1 MEKNTKSL
9 SVSFRV
15 DSGIV
20 SHNNR
25 DFIAKN
31 VDSGRIKNNITYVR
45 QDIHEVYNEL
55 FGTALAEYNAKQK
68 KASRKITDYYEHIQ
82 KSDRVKPY
90 YEIVVQFGDI
100 ESCGQNSG
108 RWEQAKLMLDEYI
121 RGFEQRNPNLK
132 VFNAVM
138 HLDEATPHLHIDFI
152 PIAHK
157 VKSGLSVKVSMK
169 GALQEQGFSAA
180 NRLDNEWK
188 AWEESERDVMISI
201 LHSHDLSR
209 DVKNINRAHLDV
221 DDYKRYAAQQLEV
234 KKLNEQINKLKQKNS
249 EDITADEVSLIINQ
263 NDVMRSEIMKRDEKI
278 ADLSRKINAKL
289 VPYNIYS
296 DELLQFV
303 TAELD
308 KSNIKYI
315 EDSTAVY
322 VPEYALEMT
331 KAISD
336 TFRPVDK
343 SSIRDKIKLDIDRLV
358 YTCNDFDDLL
368 DKLRE
373 RGYKIKHGK
382 YIAIKPPFGEK
393 FIRMRSLG
401 FPYLQNNLEK
411 RMAEKDI
418 FINSVKAKSAELPVF
433 AQSFTETVIDMTVEI
448 KHFRLAPKKY
458 DKGVIYVLDND
469 SNISNI
475 ANQLLTI
482 SDYNIHSSE
491 QMYDMEKSVKQMI
504 SDLSDNVKSHSDEIA
519 TLKSDISQ
527 LHFLFSAL
535 SVSSKRMDAM
545 TKTKIAAAQQ
555 IANRR
560 GITTEEEITAL
571 EKMVDEVSNAIRSAK
586 SELSEEQKKLK
597 RVNELIDTYE
607 KIVKGNYIDN
617 LIKAQKELARGSD
630 SANLKKQ

>member
-1 MEKNTKSL
+1 
-9 SVSFRV
+9 
-15 DSGIV
+15 
-20 SHNNR
+20 
-25 DFIAKN
+25 
-31 VDSGRIKNNITYVR
+31 
-45 QDIHEVYNEL
+45 
-55 FGTALAEYNAKQK
+55 
-68 KASRKITDYYEHIQ
+68 
-82 KSDRVKPY
+82 
-90 YEIVVQFGDI
+90 
-100 ESCGQNSG
+100 
-108 RWEQAKLMLDEYI
+108 
-121 RGFEQRNPNLK
+121 
-132 VFNAVM
+132 
-138 HLDEATPHLHIDFI
+138 
-152 PIAHK
+152 
-157 VKSGLSVKVSMK
+157 
-169 GALQEQGFSAA
+169 
-180 NRLDNEWK
+180 
-188 AWEESERDVMISI
+188 
-201 LHSHDLSR
+201 
-209 DVKNINRAHLDV
+209 
-221 DDYKRYAAQQLEV
+221 
-234 KKLNEQINKLKQKNS
+234 
-249 EDITADEVSLIINQ
+249 
-263 NDVMRSEIMKRDEKI
+263 MKRDEKI

-308 KSNIKYI
+308 KSNIQYI

-491 QMYDMEKSVKQMI
+491 QMYDMEKSVKQKI

-555 IANRR
+555 IADRR

-617 LIKAQKELARGSD
+617 LIKAQKELTRAGD
-630 SANLKKQ
+630 SLTIKKS